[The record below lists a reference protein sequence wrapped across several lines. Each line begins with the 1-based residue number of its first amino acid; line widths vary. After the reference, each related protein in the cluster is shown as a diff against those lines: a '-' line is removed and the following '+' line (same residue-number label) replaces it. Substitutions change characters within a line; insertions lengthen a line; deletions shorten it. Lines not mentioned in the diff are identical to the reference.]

1 VAAVA
6 FYNKQEPRGRIFH
19 HQRKPD
25 SDTHQQPFDRQQTH
39 STPQFK
45 QASMAAMTE
54 PQIPYPASP
63 DTATTNSHLSKLI
76 LDPQSPPLSDL

>member
-1 VAAVA
+1 VAAAA

-25 SDTHQQPFDRQQTH
+25 SDTHQQPFDRQQAH

-45 QASMAAMTE
+45 QASAAAMTE
-54 PQIPYPASP
+54 PQIPYPAS
-63 DTATTNSHLSKLI
+63 ARHGHHQQSFEQV
-76 LDPQSPPLSDL
+76 DPRSPPLSDL